1 MWKIVIPLPDE
12 TQTDVINAFCK
23 TYNYQERIINPET
36 QEEIDNPLSRLDFI
50 QDVVAY
56 YIMEVATNHILQ
68 EARIAAEAAARAEA
82 DAKAAAAIAWY
93 DQYRNENS

>member
-1 MWKIVIPLPDE
+1 MWKIEIPLPDD
-12 TQTDVINAFCK
+12 TQTDIVTAFCK
-23 TYNYQERIINPET
+23 IYNYQERVINPET

-56 YIMEVATNHILQ
+56 YILEVTTNYILQ
-68 EARIAAEAAARAEA
+68 EARAAAEAAARAEA

-93 DQYRNENS
+93 DQYRSENP